1 MRDSCVRHG
10 KEHRSRTS
18 IRKESE
24 GRGGDRVKCT
34 GSHVR
39 LEIKPCASGSE
50 EGCKLQPER
59 TPPQPPLLII
69 RCGMPAPC
77 RWFQSLLT
85 PPLCSAP
92 GNASAVWSHCWH
104 CVLAFGLCPAPRASL
119 LQRSPTDPGSAPYT
133 MAARLHKPL
142 KQSQQGFLSLYSLRT
157 SKEHPVFLLLK
168 SQGSEPPY
176 YLRERHIK

>member
-1 MRDSCVRHG
+1 MLANIRDKVKPFLGRVKSHSCYFLWSQKYSRKISKGGKQVWGQKNMRASCVRHG

-119 LQRSPTDPGSAPYT
+119 L
-133 MAARLHKPL
+133 
-142 KQSQQGFLSLYSLRT
+142 
-157 SKEHPVFLLLK
+157 
-168 SQGSEPPY
+168 
-176 YLRERHIK
+176 